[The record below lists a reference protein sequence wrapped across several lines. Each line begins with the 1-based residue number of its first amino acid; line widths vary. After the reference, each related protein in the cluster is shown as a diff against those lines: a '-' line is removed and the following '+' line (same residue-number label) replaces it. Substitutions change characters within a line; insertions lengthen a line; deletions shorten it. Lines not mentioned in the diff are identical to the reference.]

1 MTGQNPDTENA
12 IREWLADSAPHA
24 APASLRRTLEEVTS
38 GPEGHARRRFAR
50 RPSLLLAGRM
60 AAAVA
65 ILAIAAS
72 TLYLYGQGRPA
83 ATGPSS
89 SSSSGSTT
97 SPSVSASASMPPSPT
112 PADTVTPTATE
123 TPSPTSPSRSATVT
137 QLPASSWSLVAG
149 ALPQTEQTVTGSYH
163 QPVFALP
170 SGGFIAFV
178 PAASGET
185 RAFVSTDGLQWREL
199 AALLTVGVVVSDVT
213 EAGGTIVA
221 AGRVEG
227 GDPAHTSAIAWTL
240 DGSTW
245 QSFAPSPEDGSSFD
259 HVAAGP
265 AGFLI
270 SGLGPTGFRLW
281 SSRDGA
287 TWSPVAETGIPSDVY
302 QSELLG
308 NARGYVAAQ
317 VFAPR
322 VWQST
327 DGIHWTET
335 YRAPALSGLSN
346 YYMGSIV
353 RAPDGSYRSFG
364 GIYTGTGIASPVL
377 GDTWIWTSPD
387 MTHWTISGSIKSPGW
402 IHAVVSTAGGFVAAG
417 TQPASASGWGASLF
431 GPLAAWTSGEGR
443 SWQRIAG
450 LSSLPNS
457 QVLAVVSDGTH
468 AVIVFVDAQNNLE
481 LLVGAGLK

>member
-1 MTGQNPDTENA
+1 MTARNSDTEDA
-12 IREWLADSAPHA
+12 IREWLADSAPNA
-24 APASLRRTLEEVTS
+24 APASLRRTLDEVSS
-38 GPEGHARRRFAR
+38 GQAGPARRRFAR

-83 ATGPSS
+83 STGPSA

-97 SPSVSASASMPPSPT
+97 SPLISASPN
-112 PADTVTPTATE
+112 PADTVAPTATE
-123 TPSPTSPSRSATVT
+123 TPSPTTLPLSATVT
-137 QLPASSWSLVAG
+137 QLPGSSWSLVAG
-149 ALPQTEQTVTGSYH
+149 ALPQVQQTATGSYH

-185 RAFVSTDGLQWREL
+185 RAFASPDGFQWREL
-199 AALLTVGVVVSDVT
+199 AALPTAGVVVSDVT

-270 SGLGPTGFRLW
+270 SGLGPNGFKLW

-308 NARGYVAAQ
+308 NARGFVAAQ

-327 DGIHWTET
+327 DGIRWTET
-335 YRAPALSGLSN
+335 YHAPALSGLST
-346 YYMGSIV
+346 YYMGPIIQ
-353 RAPDGSYRSFG
+353 APDGSYRSFG

-468 AVIVFVDAQNNLE
+468 AVIAFVDAQNNLE